1 MPNTVLYMF
10 FYQSG
15 PTMTNERPASWRMP
29 SPKQMDKLAREA
41 ARRRDVGQ
49 PGPAPNY
56 SLPGE
61 PWDAV
66 LANPRAPLADQIV
79 ITEKASQ
86 AKDVRAAIGSRYGD
100 VLPAEGHLF
109 DLLEPEDVVPAW
121 KRWSPILLRPEG
133 LYGTR
138 PAEGGNK
145 AAKLKAIREAL
156 RTAKRV
162 WLATDCDREGQ
173 LIGQEILEHYEY
185 GGEVMRVLFT
195 AQDSQ
200 TIRDAFDRAKPNTEY
215 SRLYAAAV
223 ARRQADQI
231 YNLSL
236 TRTATVILGQGARR
250 VIGVGRVKTP
260 TLAIV
265 CKRELEIRNFVPLA
279 YFEIV
284 ATAKVAGGQFQMR
297 HAPQDRIVKPEIAQ
311 DVVEAAEGFDG
322 ALAVRVEDKRQVPPK
337 LHDLPSLQKLC
348 GSRFGWSASKT
359 LEVAQELYD
368 GQGKKIITYPRA
380 EVRYLPQSLITDVPR
395 IIAGLR
401 VGQSF
406 STMPVPEPPVI
417 RRGVSGTFYDKGL
430 EGASH
435 HAVIPNV
442 NTIDKLPEVW
452 PRLSFD
458 EKKLFDVIARA
469 YLAAQMPDF
478 RYRQTTATLD
488 VHGFEFRA
496 AGRQPIDLG
505 WRAAFPEWQPADEKG
520 DEAQLLPSL
529 HNGETAQLQD
539 PKIESK
545 ETRPP
550 PRYNEGTLI
559 EAMQNAWRFVDD
571 EVLRD
576 RLKEA
581 KGIGTPATRAEIIGG
596 LKKQGFLI
604 AQGKNIVP
612 TETGVSLF
620 DVLKQAD
627 PALVDPGVTAQLE
640 RLLDDVVLGK
650 QEMVGAIDA
659 VCDVAERIISKLK
672 EGAAAGVPSLL
683 GSAVGDGTRTYPP
696 TPAMKRFAD
705 SLVRQKGIKPPPGY
719 KTSISICRKFLSEHA
734 PKKSGGET
742 AGKLDPKSVSPAQL
756 LYAKKLAQGDG
767 LIIPDDARVN
777 SAAMS
782 AWIDT
787 NRGKKRR
794 KVNRK
799 TSNRP
804 VGSAAPQAAPKRSRK
819 RKVNAD
825 AASTAPMSANS
836 SRTPLRIPYG
846 NKEVALKLGA
856 RYGSGGWYAP
866 PGVDLSAFGERGWLL

>member
-1 MPNTVLYMF
+1 M
-10 FYQSG
+10 
-15 PTMTNERPASWRMP
+15 
-29 SPKQMDKLAREA
+29 
-41 ARRRDVGQ
+41 
-49 PGPAPNY
+49 
-56 SLPGE
+56 
-61 PWDAV
+61 
-66 LANPRAPLADQIV
+66 ADQIV
-79 ITEKASQ
+79 ITEKSSQ
-86 AKDVRAAIGSRYGD
+86 AKDVRVAVGSRYGEI
-100 VLPAEGHLF
+100 LAAEGHLF

-145 AAKLKAIREAL
+145 AAKLRAIREAL

-185 GGEVMRVLFT
+185 RGQVMRVLFT

-200 TIRDAFDRAKPNTEY
+200 TIRDAFGRAKPNSEY
-215 SRLYAAAV
+215 ARLYAAAV

-279 YFEIV
+279 YFEVV
-284 ATAKVAGGQFQMR
+284 AIAKVAGGQFQMR
-297 HAPQDRIVKPEIAQ
+297 HAPQDRIVRREIAQ
-311 DVVEAAEGFDG
+311 DVVNAALGFEG
-322 ALAVRVEDKRQVPPK
+322 ALAVRVEDKRQGPPK

-348 GSRFGWSASKT
+348 GSRFGWPASKT

-380 EVRYLPQSLITDVPR
+380 EVRYLPQSLISDVPR
-395 IIAGLR
+395 IVAGLR

-406 STMPVPEPPVI
+406 AAIPVPEPPVI
-417 RRGVSGTFYDKGL
+417 RKGASGTFYDKGL

-442 NTIDKLPEVW
+442 NTIDKLRELW
-452 PRLSFD
+452 PRLSSD

-469 YLAAQMPDF
+469 YLAALMPDF
-478 RYRQTTATLD
+478 QYRQTTATLD
-488 VHGFEFRA
+488 VRGFEFRA
-496 AGRQPIDLG
+496 SGRQPIDLG
-505 WRAAFPEWQPADEKG
+505 WRAAFPDWQPADEKG

-529 HNGETAQLQD
+529 RNGETAQLYD
-539 PKIESK
+539 PKIENK

-604 AQGKNIVP
+604 AQGKHIVP
-612 TETGVSLF
+612 TEAGLSLF
-620 DVLKQAD
+620 GVLKQAD
-627 PALVDPGVTAQLE
+627 PALVDPGVTARLE
-640 RLLDDVVLGK
+640 CLLDDVVIGK
-650 QEMVGAIDA
+650 QEMVSAIDA
-659 VCDVAERIISKLK
+659 VCDVAQRIIGKLK
-672 EGAAAGVPSLL
+672 DGAAAGGPPLL
-683 GSAVGDGTRTYPP
+683 GAAVGNGPAAYPP

-705 SLVRQKGIKPPPGY
+705 TLARQGIKPPSGY

-734 PKKSGGET
+734 PKKAEGET
-742 AGKLDPKSVSPAQL
+742 SEKPDSKPVSPAQM
-756 LYAKKLAQGDG
+756 LYAKKIAQGKG
-767 LIIPDDARVN
+767 VVIPEEAKAN
-777 SAAMS
+777 SAAIS
-782 AWIDT
+782 AWIDS
-787 NRGKKRR
+787 NRSAKRGKRGR
-794 KVNRK
+794 KSAYK
-799 TSNRP
+799 LA
-804 VGSAAPQAAPKRSRK
+804 GSIRGHATATAKRSRK
-819 RKVNAD
+819 RKAD
-825 AASTAPMSANS
+825 AAVAPRPAPSTPAQPNS
-836 SRTPLRIPYG
+836 VTDTPLRIPYG
-846 NKEVALKLGA
+846 NKEVALELGA
-856 RYGSGGWYAP
+856 RYRSGGWYAP
-866 PGVDLSAFGERGWLL
+866 PGVDLSAFGARGWL